1 MTIHP
6 FLSNARALID
16 HQLQQLLCQVDD
28 LPYSSLF
35 LSARYSLLS
44 PGKRLRPILL
54 LAVCE
59 SYGVDMG
66 RALVP
71 ACALE
76 MVHTYS
82 LIHDD
87 LPCMDNDD
95 LRRGKPTLHK
105 VYPEWH
111 ALLTGD
117 FLLTYPFELLS
128 SAPFLDAEEKLA
140 LVNSLAKRAG
150 AHGMIG
156 GQMIDLLSEGKQMD
170 WELLQQMHSRKT
182 AGLFIA
188 ALEFGGILSR
198 APGNDLE
205 TLRQA
210 ASAIGL
216 AFQIIDDL
224 LDDTNGKSSKPTAVS
239 LLGSEKA
246 QAKAALLLQTANEHL
261 LSLSRPAPLLSAL
274 FEQMVDRKK

>member
-1 MTIHP
+1 MINHP
-6 FLSNARALID
+6 FLSDARALID
-16 HQLQQLLCQVDD
+16 NQLKKLLAQADD

-35 LSARYSLLS
+35 LSARYSLFS
-44 PGKRLRPILL
+44 SGKRLRPLL
-54 LAVCE
+54 VLTVCE
-59 SYGVDMG
+59 SYGVDTG

-117 FLLTYPFELLS
+117 FLLTYAFEVLS
-128 SAPFLDAEEKLA
+128 SAPHLDAEEKLA
-140 LVNSLAKRAG
+140 LVTSLAKRAG

-156 GQMIDLLSEGKQMD
+156 GQMIDLLFEGKQMD
-170 WELLQQMHSRKT
+170 WKLLEQMHNGKT
-182 AGLFIA
+182 AALFIA

-198 APGNDLE
+198 APANDLE

-210 ASAIGL
+210 AFAIGL
-216 AFQIIDDL
+216 AFQIIDDV
-224 LDDTNGKSSKPTAVS
+224 LDDTNCKSGKPTAVS
-239 LLGSEKA
+239 LLGAEKA
-246 QAKAALLLQTANEHL
+246 KAQAALLLQTANEHL

-274 FEQMVDRKK
+274 FKQMVERQK

>member
-1 MTIHP
+1 
-6 FLSNARALID
+6 
-16 HQLQQLLCQVDD
+16 
-28 LPYSSLF
+28 
-35 LSARYSLLS
+35 
-44 PGKRLRPILL
+44 
-54 LAVCE
+54 
-59 SYGVDMG
+59 
-66 RALVP
+66 
-71 ACALE
+71 
-76 MVHTYS
+76 
-82 LIHDD
+82 
-87 LPCMDNDD
+87 
-95 LRRGKPTLHK
+95 
-105 VYPEWH
+105 
-111 ALLTGD
+111 
-117 FLLTYPFELLS
+117 LTYPFELLS